1 MRPPRALMLFAAGFG
16 TRMGPLTADRP
27 KPLIP
32 VGGRPLI
39 DHALDIAEA
48 AGCAPIVVNLH
59 YRGDQLADHLSGRR
73 LHLSWEREEILETG
87 GGLKQ
92 ALPLLGDDPVLTL
105 NTDAIWTGAN
115 PLSELSDRWSDD
127 MDGLLLLLPV
137 EQATGHSP
145 KPDFTLA
152 DDGRIQHPPI
162 PGRPGY
168 VYLGAQLLRAGG
180 LAEIPERSFSIW
192 LLWRRMME
200 VGRLYGMVHEGG
212 WCDVGHPGG
221 ITEAEALLA
230 ASGHV

>member
-16 TRMGPLTADRP
+16 TRMGPLTANRP

-32 VGGRPLI
+32 VIGRPLI
-39 DHALDIAEA
+39 DHALEIAEA

-59 YRGDQLADHLSGRR
+59 YRGDQLADHLSGRD

-92 ALPLLGDDPVLTL
+92 ALPLLGDEPVLTL

-115 PLSELSDRWSDD
+115 PLSELSDGWSDE

-145 KPDFTLA
+145 QPDFTLA
-152 DDGRIQHPPI
+152 DDARIQHPPV

-168 VYLGAQLLRAGG
+168 VYLGAQLLRTQG
-180 LAEIPERSFSIW
+180 LAGIPDRAFSVW
-192 LLWRRMME
+192 VLWRQMMSA
-200 VGRLYGMVHEGG
+200 GRLFGMVHKGG

-221 ITEAEALLA
+221 IAEAEALLA